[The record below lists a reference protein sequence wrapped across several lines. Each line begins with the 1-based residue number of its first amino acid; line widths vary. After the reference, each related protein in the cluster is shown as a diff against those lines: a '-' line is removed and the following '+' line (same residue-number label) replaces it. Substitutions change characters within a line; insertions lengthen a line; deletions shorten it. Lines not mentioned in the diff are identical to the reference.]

1 MAAVMEGRLLPV
13 VDDPDTAPFF
23 EAAKRHE
30 LVVQLCNQCDA
41 VLHLPRAYCQE
52 CGSWDTRWQVT
63 NGRGRVY
70 SWTVVEHQVVASM
83 PVPHTIVL
91 VELEEYP
98 AARLVGHLP
107 GVVELEA
114 GQPMRVWFEDVN
126 DDVVLP
132 QWEPID

>member
-1 MAAVMEGRLLPV
+1 MEGMPLPV

-30 LVVQLCNQCDA
+30 LVVQRCNQCDA
-41 VLHLPRAYCQE
+41 VLHLPRAYCSA
-52 CGSWDTRWQVT
+52 CGSWDTRWEVT

-70 SWTVVEHQVVASM
+70 SWTVVDHQVVPDV

-91 VELEEYP
+91 VELEEHP
-98 AARLVGHLP
+98 AARFVGYIP
-107 GVVELEA
+107 GDAPLRA
-114 GQPMRVWFEDVN
+114 GQAMQVRFDEVS

-132 QWEPID
+132 QWEPAPD